1 MNKVYWS
8 FGDLKKSSSFLT
20 MNTLDISNTNF
31 VKVKMN
37 RLKKLFNSWKTY
49 QKLDLQILYPKGNL

>member
-8 FGDLKKSSSFLT
+8 FGDLKKRASFLT

-37 RLKKLFNSWKTY
+37 RLKKLQFMEN
-49 QKLDLQILYPKGNL
+49 LPKIGPANFISER